1 MFQLWLDRSTACS
14 SDALLPNAPV
24 GVSFRNCDRR
34 FQGKFRGPGRMAA
47 YRIACKRNK
56 AVQDTQMNSG
66 IKSDPDAEVHSLLN
80 LQSHVLE
87 RIFVRLHLTDL
98 ARCCQV
104 SKSLQSLVQQ
114 EGVWQSLCADA
125 FPNFSTAELSK
136 WINPNPLPERQY
148 PFQSPQQRTQPLSQ
162 ISKVPQTYRS
172 VVSSTFLNK
181 SYSWLLSHR
190 QLHIFCSCRQLYPV
204 LKQLQ
209 TLIGIWSE
217 KNRPALYVFDW
228 GYRCVE
234 GRKLRYDVPG
244 QEPFAEPFQ
253 QVGPGLNASVQHV
266 DSTHCLLTV
275 QTGTPRSPI
284 TKAVQAATA
293 VAVGGIPIPKRVSNL
308 TDA

>member
-1 MFQLWLDRSTACS
+1 
-14 SDALLPNAPV
+14 
-24 GVSFRNCDRR
+24 
-34 FQGKFRGPGRMAA
+34 MAA

-56 AVQDTQMNSG
+56 IVQDTQMISG
-66 IKSDPDAEVHSLLN
+66 TTSDPAAEVQSLLN
-80 LQSHVLE
+80 LQNHVLE
-87 RIFVRLHLTDL
+87 RIFVRLHVTDL

-104 SKSLQSLVQQ
+104 SKSLQSLVRQ

-136 WINPNPLPERQY
+136 WIIPNSLPERQY
-148 PFQSPQQRTQPLSQ
+148 SFQSPQQTPQLLSQ
-162 ISKVPQTYRS
+162 TSKGPQTYRS
-172 VVSSTFLNK
+172 VGG
-181 SYSWLLSHR
+181 LLPFEQVLFKGLFAQPTSAA
-190 QLHIFCSCRQLYPV
+190 QFCSCRQLYPV

-209 TLIGIWSE
+209 TLIGIWRHDTRSN

-234 GRKLRYDVPG
+234 GRKISYDVPG

-253 QVGPGLNASVQHV
+253 QLGPGLNASVQHV
-266 DSTHCLLTV
+266 DSMHCLLTI

-308 TDA
+308 IDALYSLKRLS